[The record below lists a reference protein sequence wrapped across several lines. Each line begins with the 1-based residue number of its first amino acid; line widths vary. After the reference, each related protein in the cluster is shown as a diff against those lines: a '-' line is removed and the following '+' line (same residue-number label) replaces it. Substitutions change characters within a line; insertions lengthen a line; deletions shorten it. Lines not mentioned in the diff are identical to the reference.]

1 MSIPLIALLFCSFKL
16 LFLHQCEAITE
27 GNATRCSRECGSLTV
42 SYPFG
47 FSSACEF
54 PLNCSRDGSVQFLGY
69 NVRNITWDM
78 MSVHFPLS
86 CDRSMNEM
94 RPFFGRNYALTP
106 QNGLLMQN
114 CRGTTNSCVVQPS
127 LDDDRFAVQN
137 CESNSGS
144 RSRSRGGFD
153 VTCVNVGTIAINNGN
168 ATVLRY
174 EDVQQIQCQYLL
186 SSIVVT
192 NNGIGGGGGGGGG
205 GGDVS
210 IEFQTVQLGWW
221 VTGTCG
227 CDPNAVCN
235 RLGSDGFRCLCHS
248 GFIGDGFVAG
258 QGCRNA
264 SDSDVTK
271 QFIRVTEGKR
281 TAILIGGIVAGA
293 GSTVIIA
300 VICYFCRRRSTYMK
314 SQVSARRLLFK
325 AAGNSTVP
333 MYPYKEIERATCGFS
348 EKQRL
353 GTGAYG
359 TVYAGRLH
367 NNEYVAIK
375 KIKHRDMESIDQVM
389 NEIKL
394 LSCVSHPNLVRLLG
408 CCIENGEQILVY
420 EYMPNGTLC
429 QHLQREKGKALPWTV
444 RLTIASETAQA
455 ISYLHT
461 AMNPPIFHRDI
472 KTSNILLDFDYR
484 SKVADFGLSRLGLV
498 EMSHISTAPQGTPGY
513 VDPQYHQNFHLS
525 DKSDVYSFGVVL
537 VEIITAMKVVD
548 FTRPHLEVN
557 LAAMAVDRIGK
568 GRVDEIIDP
577 YIEINRDAWTLASV
591 HKVAELAFRCLAY
604 HRDMRPS
611 MTEVAHELEQIRL
624 SGWVS
629 IDENICI
636 GSSVASTCSSPFNGS
651 ERSLSGISTK
661 KVLGSQ
667 RVVVPQKP
675 IDQLV
680 TLEEDIDGSPVSVH
694 DLWLSEQS
702 SPSTNSLLNNV
713 IQ

>member
-1 MSIPLIALLFCSFKL
+1 MSITTIFL
-16 LFLHQCEAITE
+16 LFLSFIPFLYKIE
-27 GNATRCSRECGSLTV
+27 GNTTRCSRACGNTTV
-42 SYPFG
+42 NYPFG

-54 PLNCSRDGSVQFLGY
+54 PLTCLNNGELGFLGFS
-69 NVRNITWDM
+69 VRNIT
-78 MSVHFPLS
+78 SETISLNFPTK
-86 CDRSMNEM
+86 CNRSLDKIK
-94 RPFFGRNYALTP
+94 PFFGKNYALTP
-106 QNGLLMQN
+106 QNGLLLEN
-114 CRGTTNSCVVQPS
+114 CNGSTTSFNGGGCVVQPS
-127 LDDDRFAVQN
+127 LVDDRFGVGN
-137 CESNSGS
+137 CVSNR
-144 RSRSRGGFD
+144 RSN
-153 VTCVNVGTIAINNGN
+153 VNVSCFDLGSGGGGGGSGDGNLTI
-168 ATVLRY
+168 LRY
-174 EDVQQIQCQYLL
+174 EDVAQIGCKYLL
-186 SSIVVT
+186 SSIIVVSDD
-192 NNGIGGGGGGGGG
+192 GGGGGGGNVS
-205 GGDVS
+205 DIS
-210 IEFQTVQLGWW
+210 IEFQAVQVGWW
-221 VTGTCG
+221 VTGTCD

-235 RLGSDGFRCLCHS
+235 QVGSDGFTCRCNS
-248 GFIGDGFVAG
+248 GFSGDGFVAG
-258 QGCRNA
+258 LGCRND
-264 SDSDVTK
+264 SDSEVTK
-271 QFIRVTEGKR
+271 QSFSITGGKK
-281 TAILIGGIVAGA
+281 TAVLIGGIVTGA
-293 GSTVIIA
+293 VSTVFIA
-300 VICYFCRRRSTYMK
+300 VICYFCRRRSNYMR
-314 SQVSARRLLFK
+314 SQVSARRLLFE

-333 MYPYKEIERATCGFS
+333 MYPYREIERATCGFA

-455 ISYLHT
+455 ISYLHS

-472 KTSNILLDFDYR
+472 KSSNILLDFDYR

-548 FTRPHLEVN
+548 FSRPHLEVN
-557 LAAMAVDRIGK
+557 LAAMAIDRISK
-568 GRVDEIIDP
+568 GQVDEIIDP

-611 MTEVAHELEQIRL
+611 MMEVAHELEQIRL

-629 IDENICI
+629 IDENICM
-636 GSSVASTCSSPFNGS
+636 GSSVASSCSSPFNGS

-661 KVLGSQ
+661 KMLGSQ

-675 IDQLV
+675 IDQLGQLGA
-680 TLEEDIDGSPVSVH
+680 LEEDIDSSPVSVH
-694 DLWLSEQS
+694 DPWFSEQSS
-702 SPSTNSLLNNV
+702 SPSTNSLLGNV